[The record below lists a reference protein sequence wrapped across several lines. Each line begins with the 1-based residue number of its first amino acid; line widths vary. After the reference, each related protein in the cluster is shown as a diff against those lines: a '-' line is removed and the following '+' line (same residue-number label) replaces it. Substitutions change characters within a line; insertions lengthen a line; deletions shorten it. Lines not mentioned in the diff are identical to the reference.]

1 MIYLIDHEDSFT
13 FNLAHLLEEFDDIYV
28 SNYYNI
34 NKAKIDKAKIIV
46 LSPGPGEPKDY
57 PITTK
62 IYNKFKNRKKI
73 IGICLGFQQILYAEG
88 GKIIQQNKIFHGYQS
103 TISVL
108 PSTKIFKNIKN
119 LSVGRYHSLKLQ
131 EPFYSNTLKITMR
144 CKVTKAAMAL
154 EDHTNNIFGFQFHP
168 DSFLTKNGKFLI
180 QKILSA

>member
-13 FNLAHLLEEFDDIYV
+13 FNLAHLLGEFDDIYV
-28 SNYYNI
+28 SNFYNI
-34 NKAKIDKAKIIV
+34 DKIKIARAKTIV

-154 EDHTNNIFGFQFHP
+154 EDHTNNTFGFQFHP